1 MDIENGTL
9 TPIIA
14 IPAGRDENG
23 YMVPASS
30 APGDP
35 IRCYIKTV
43 KTNNVGKQEGNYFK
57 IASYEVLI
65 DNIPFASTRV
75 KLSCDDRGDLGEYAV
90 ISTIPM
96 QAVNL
101 LKILV

>member
-9 TPIIA
+9 IPIIA

-23 YMVPASS
+23 YMVPAYS
-30 APGDP
+30 ASGDP

-43 KTNNVGKQEGNYFK
+43 KTNNVGKQDGNHFK

-65 DNIPFASTRV
+65 DLIPFASTRV
-75 KLSCDDRGDLGEYAV
+75 RLSCDDRGDLGEFAV
-90 ISTIPM
+90 ISIIPM
-96 QAVNL
+96 SIVNL

>member
-23 YMVPASS
+23 YMVPAYS
-30 APGDP
+30 ASGDP

-43 KTNNVGKQEGNYFK
+43 KTNNVGKQDGNHFK
-57 IASYEVLI
+57 VASYEVLI
-65 DNIPFASTRV
+65 DLGPFNATRIR
-75 KLSCDDRGDLGEYAV
+75 LAYDDGQDLGEFAV
-90 ISTIPM
+90 ISIIPM
-96 QAVNL
+96 SIVNL

>member
-9 TPIIA
+9 IPIIA

-23 YMVPASS
+23 YMVPADSTF
-30 APGDP
+30 GDP

-43 KTNNVGKQEGNYFK
+43 KTNNVGKQDGNHFK

-65 DNIPFASTRV
+65 DLIPFASTRV
-75 KLSCDDRGDLGEYAV
+75 RLSCDDRGDLGEFAV
-90 ISTIPM
+90 ISIIPM
-96 QAVNL
+96 SIVNL

>member
-14 IPAGRDENG
+14 TPAGRGENG

-57 IASYEVLI
+57 VASYEVLI
-65 DNIPFASTRV
+65 DLVPFNATRIR
-75 KLSCDDRGDLGEYAV
+75 LAYDDGQDLGEFAV
-90 ISTIPM
+90 ISIIPM
-96 QAVNL
+96 SIVNL

>member
-1 MDIENGTL
+1 MEIENGIL
-9 TPIIA
+9 TPMVIT
-14 IPAGRDENG
+14 PAGRDEKG

-30 APGDP
+30 APGAP
-35 IRCYIKTV
+35 VHCNIKTV
-43 KTNNVGKQEGNYFK
+43 KMNNVGKQDGNFFK

-65 DNIPFASTRV
+65 DLIPFSATSV
-75 KLSCDDRGDLGEYAV
+75 KLAYDDGQDLGEFAV

-96 QAVNL
+96 RSVNL

>member
-23 YMVPASS
+23 YMVPAYS
-30 APGDP
+30 ASGDP

-43 KTNNVGKQEGNYFK
+43 KTNNVGKQDGNHFK

-65 DNIPFASTRV
+65 DLIPFASTRV
-75 KLSCDDRGDLGEYAV
+75 RLSCDDRGYLGEFAV
-90 ISTIPM
+90 ISIIPM
-96 QAVNL
+96 SIVNL
-101 LKILV
+101 MKILV